1 MAIRIC
7 FFGDSIVNGTGDDAC
22 LGWVGRICSSARRR
36 GIDLTCYNLGIRRN
50 TSTDILA
57 RWQIEARARLPDQYD
72 GRLVFSFGANDCCP
86 GEKVGGVRVAPK
98 RALSNA
104 NAILHVA
111 LAWRPT
117 LMIGPLPICDP
128 AVDAR
133 IRSLSADFAG
143 LCSQLN
149 VPYLDMFDFVA
160 ASPVWA
166 KEAAAG
172 DGVHPNE
179 GGYGLIAKAIEG
191 CPTWWDWLECRVA
204 TRQDDDVRRGHR

>member
-36 GIDLTCYNLGIRRN
+36 GIDLTCYNLGIRRD

-57 RWQIEARARLPDQYD
+57 RWQIEARVRLPDEYD

-86 GEKVGGVRVAPK
+86 GDDVGGVRVAPP
-98 RALSNA
+98 RALANT
-104 NAILHVA
+104 NAILQVA

-117 LMIGPLPICDP
+117 LMIGPLPICD
-128 AVDAR
+128 ATVDPK
-133 IRSLSADFAG
+133 IRSLSANLSS
-143 LCSQLN
+143 LCSGLN

-160 ASPVWA
+160 SSTVW
-166 KEAAAG
+166 KHEAIAG

-179 GGYGLIAKAIEG
+179 GGYSLVAEAIEA
-191 CPTWWDWLECRVA
+191 CPVWRDWIR
-204 TRQDDDVRRGHR
+204 